1 MQFVARAEPGL
12 PPHEAPASLGGRYQQ
27 VSRDADDDAVLAC
40 ALAARADL
48 VVSGDA
54 DLLVLDSFRGIGI
67 VTVAQAL

>member
-1 MQFVARAEPGL
+1 MAARQLEQ
-12 PPHEAPASLGGRYQQ
+12 R
-27 VSRDADDDAVLAC
+27 VSRDADDDAVLGC

-54 DLLVLDSFRGIGI
+54 DLRVLGSFRGIGI